1 MEENHGGR
9 SRHYI
14 AQFVMG
20 KAWWQ
25 EQKNPMILQIHSG
38 SRDTKLMFTLAF
50 PSGLFHDSRPENGV
64 AYI

>member
-1 MEENHGGR
+1 
-9 SRHYI
+9 
-14 AQFVMG
+14 MG

-25 EQKNPMILQIHSG
+25 EQKNPMILQILSG